1 MHIWL
6 ITVNYGDPAPTA
18 SLLESL
24 QACQKNTLTI
34 KMGIADNASQSTNYN
49 KLNKLKTG
57 SDIEIELF
65 PFAINQFYWPA
76 ANQVINKMLTIHGSY
91 PDWIMVCN
99 NDITFQDSNFFKNLE
114 KIDLRKYPILGPKI
128 IGENTRLPLN
138 PFMIKPMSE
147 IKKLYWKIFYA
158 SFSISRLLLVIKK
171 LRDRLFYFNNQYD
184 NPGPSP
190 VYAVHGSA
198 ILFSKY
204 FFEQGGWL
212 DDNFSLYGE
221 ELTVAEIA
229 KQVDCPV
236 SFNPELKLIHQEH
249 TSTQNMDQR
258 FIFNKARESHRY
270 VMSKYINK

>member
-76 ANQVINKMLTIHGSY
+76 ANQVINKMLAIHGSY

-114 KIDLRKYPILGPKI
+114 KIDLRKYPILGPEI

-158 SFSISRLLLVIKK
+158 SFSFSRLLLVIKK
-171 LRDRLFYFNNQYD
+171 IRDRLFYYYNHSRD
-184 NPGPSP
+184 LGPLP
-190 VYAVHGSA
+190 VYAVHGAA

-236 SFNPELKLIHQEH
+236 TFNPELKLIHQEH

-258 FIFNKARESHRY
+258 FIFNKARKSHYY
-270 VMSKYINK
+270 VVSKYIDK

>member
-1 MHIWL
+1 MRVWL

-18 SLLESL
+18 NLLESL
-24 QACQKNTLTI
+24 RACQKNTLI
-34 KMGIADNASQSTNYN
+34 IQMGIADNASQEANYN
-49 KLNKLKTG
+49 KLNKLKTT
-57 SDIEIELF
+57 SDIAIELF
-65 PFAINQFYWPA
+65 PFSINQFYWPA
-76 ANQVINKMLTIHGSY
+76 ANQVINKMLAIHGSY

-114 KIDLRKYPILGPKI
+114 KIDLRKYPILGPEI

-147 IKKLYWKIFYA
+147 IKKLYWKIFYV
-158 SFSISRLLLVIKK
+158 SFSFSRLLLVIKK
-171 LRDRLFYFNNQYD
+171 IRDRLFYYYNQSK
-184 NPGPSP
+184 NLGPLP
-190 VYAVHGSA
+190 VYAVHGAA

-229 KQVDCPV
+229 KQVNCPV
-236 SFNPELKLIHQEH
+236 TFNPELKLMHQEH

-258 FIFNKARESHRY
+258 FIFNKARESHYY
-270 VMSKYINK
+270 VMSKYIDK

>member
-114 KIDLRKYPILGPKI
+114 KIDLRKYPILGPEI
-128 IGENTRLPLN
+128 IGEKTRLPLN
-138 PFMIKPMSE
+138 PFMLEPMSS
-147 IKKLYWKIFYA
+147 IKKFYWKIFYV
-158 SFSISRLLLVIKK
+158 SFSFSRLLLVIKNI
-171 LRDRLFYFNNQYD
+171 RDRLLYNNNQSK
-184 NPGPSP
+184 NLGPVP
-190 VYAVHGSA
+190 VYAVHGA
-198 ILFSKY
+198 GILFSKY

-212 DDNFSLYGE
+212 DDIFLFMGKNSPL
-221 ELTVAEIA
+221 LRLPSRLIA
-229 KQVDCPV
+229 Q
-236 SFNPELKLIHQEH
+236 LL
-249 TSTQNMDQR
+249 STP
-258 FIFNKARESHRY
+258 S
-270 VMSKYINK
+270 

>member
-114 KIDLRKYPILGPKI
+114 KIDLRKYPILGPEI
-128 IGENTRLPLN
+128 IGEKTRLPLN
-138 PFMIKPMSE
+138 PFMLEPMSS
-147 IKKLYWKIFYA
+147 IKKFYWKIFYV
-158 SFSISRLLLVIKK
+158 SFSFSRLLLVIKNI
-171 LRDRLFYFNNQYD
+171 RDRLLYNNNQSK
-184 NPGPSP
+184 NLGPVP
-190 VYAVHGSA
+190 VYAVHGA
-198 ILFSKY
+198 GILFSKY

-236 SFNPELKLIHQEH
+236 TFNPELKLIHQEH
-249 TSTQNMDQR
+249 TSTKKMDQR
-258 FIFNKARESHRY
+258 SIFNKARESHRY
-270 VMSKYINK
+270 VMSKYIDK

>member
-49 KLNKLKTG
+49 KLNKLKTD

-65 PFAINQFYWPA
+65 PFSINQFYWPA
-76 ANQVINKMLTIHGSY
+76 ANQVINKMLAINGSY
-91 PDWIMVCN
+91 PDWVMVCN
-99 NDITFQDSNFFKNLE
+99 NDITFQDSNFFKKLE
-114 KIDLRKYPILGPKI
+114 KIDLREYPILGPEI

-138 PFMIKPMSE
+138 PFMVEPMSA
-147 IKKLYWKIFYA
+147 IKRLYWKLFYT
-158 SFSISRLLLVIKK
+158 SFTFSRLLLISKK
-171 LRDRLFYFNNQYD
+171 IRDRLFYYNNQSKTH
-184 NPGPSP
+184 GPLP
-190 VYAVHGSA
+190 VYAVHGAA
-198 ILFSKY
+198 ILFSKH
-204 FFEQGGWL
+204 FFDKGGWL

-229 KQVDCPV
+229 KQVGCPV
-236 SFNPELKLIHQEH
+236 TFNPELKLIHQEH
-249 TSTQNMDQR
+249 TSTQKMDQR
-258 FIFNKARESHRY
+258 SIFNKARESHRY
-270 VMSKYINK
+270 VISQYMDK

>member
-1 MHIWL
+1 MRIWL

-24 QACQKNTLTI
+24 GACQKNALKI
-34 KMGIADNASQSTNYN
+34 QIGIADNASQKDNYN
-49 KLNKLKTG
+49 KLNKLKKS

-65 PFAINQFYWPA
+65 PFSINYFYWPA
-76 ANQVINKMLTIHGSY
+76 ANQVINKMLDIHGGY

-99 NDITFQDSNFFKNLE
+99 NDITFRDPNFFINLE
-114 KIDLRKYPILGPKI
+114 KIDLRESPILGPEI
-128 IGENTRLPLN
+128 IGANTRLPLN
-138 PFMIKPMSE
+138 PFMVKPMS
-147 IKKLYWKIFYA
+147 IVKQLYWEIFFA
-158 SFSISRLLLVIKK
+158 SFSFSRLLLVIKK
-171 LRDRLFYFNNQYD
+171 IRDRLFYYNNQYK
-184 NPGPSP
+184 NRGSLP
-190 VYAVHGSA
+190 VYAVHGAA

-229 KQVDCPV
+229 KQVNCPV
-236 SFNPELKLIHQEH
+236 TFNPELKLIHQEH

-258 FIFNKARESHRY
+258 FIFKKARESHRY
-270 VMSKYINK
+270 VMSEYINK

>member
-114 KIDLRKYPILGPKI
+114 KIDLRKYPILGPEI
-128 IGENTRLPLN
+128 IGEKTRLPLN
-138 PFMIKPMSE
+138 PFMLEPMSS
-147 IKKLYWKIFYA
+147 IKKFYWKIFYV
-158 SFSISRLLLVIKK
+158 SFSFSRLLLVIKK
-171 LRDRLFYFNNQYD
+171 IRDRLLYNNNQSK
-184 NPGPSP
+184 NLGPLP
-190 VYAVHGSA
+190 VYAVHGA
-198 ILFSKY
+198 GILFSKY

-236 SFNPELKLIHQEH
+236 TFNPELKLIHQEH

-258 FIFNKARESHRY
+258 FIFKKARESHRY
-270 VMSKYINK
+270 VMSKYIDK